1 MADPDAVQTAA
12 LISYFKTKL
21 SAQRVTESLIEK
33 IVDGDPFAANIDPKT
48 RMRIVKTLKLELFIT
63 QDNGAIIKSECEP
76 WLNARKGEIDSY
88 YWNRLRDFMIETGE
102 LPAGV
107 VSRLDKVTDEILDCC
122 GDPLAPGNWSSRG
135 MVMGNVQSGKTT
147 NYAALICKASDAGY
161 RVIILLAGITNSLR
175 SQTQQRM
182 DEYFIGRKSV
192 FNAAAQAPLPI
203 INYSGS
209 RQRSPDFGTSRDQDF
224 SRHNAVVGASFSSLK
239 EPKIFVIKKNKNVLE
254 NLNTWISDQAH
265 GQKISE
271 PLLMIDDEADNASIN
286 THKDPGRSTAINAAI
301 KATLAQFNRSTF
313 IGYTATP
320 FANIFIDP
328 QSIDE
333 LEQEDLFPRNF
344 IKALEPPS
352 NYCGAARYFSENGN
366 LRERSVVDI
375 DDYVDILPLSHKKT
389 HPLESIPPTLE
400 TAVRAFVLARAIRV
414 LRGDGKKH
422 MTMMVNASR
431 FNDIQEKLEGHI
443 YAYLAKLEKAIV
455 LWAKSDDP
463 LSDAVIRSLQETYQ
477 AEYPATYVDE
487 DPISFESLLPV
498 LNDAVSTIRVTTV
511 NMRKKTSALN
521 YDANKAEGL
530 HVIAIGG
537 LALSRGLTLEG
548 LVTTYLLR
556 NVGASDT
563 LMQMARWFGYRSNY
577 EDLCR
582 IYLPKDAI
590 DHYEETHSSI
600 EELRSE
606 IDRMELIDA
615 TPLDFGLKVRQS
627 ETGIRITAANKM
639 RTATQ
644 MRLAAGYSGRFVQ
657 AHAIHNKD
665 EVNKKNLKA
674 GSEFLQSLGQ
684 RSKDHD
690 HHHYWTNAEG
700 QDVLRLISE
709 LEFPREIQAL
719 WKLEGR
725 RSLLSDYVSDRLG
738 DELSKWDVCLA
749 TRSSSASGIGPIMDF
764 LPNEPIHPV
773 TRSAAELD
781 ENNPA
786 VYRFSGSKNAVA
798 DQDTAMI
805 GLTDEEVEIAKSL
818 SKVAFENRFCQV
830 RRRPLLAIFLVDPKR
845 DSPTYKVKSP
855 AFSIA
860 VCFPTTLKPVQE
872 KTYQIN
878 KVLRDQIIRESE
890 DNADDDEDPIG
901 EAA

>member
-33 IVDGDPFAANIDPKT
+33 TVDGDPFAANLDPKT
-48 RMRIVKTLKLELFIT
+48 RMRIIRTLKLELFIT
-63 QDNGAIIKSECEP
+63 QESGAIISSECKP
-76 WLNARKGEIDSY
+76 WLAARKGEIDSY
-88 YWNRLRDFMIETGE
+88 YWNRLRDYMIGTGE

-107 VSRLDKVTDEILDCC
+107 VSRLDTVTDQILDCC
-122 GDPLAPGNWSSRG
+122 GDPLVPGNWSSRG
-135 MVMGNVQSGKTT
+135 MVMGHVQSGKTT
-147 NYAALICKASDAGY
+147 NYGALICKAADAGY
-161 RVIILLAGITNSLR
+161 KVIILLAGITNSLR

-209 RQRSPDFGTSRDQDF
+209 KQRKPDFGTSRDQDF
-224 SRHNAVVGASFSSLK
+224 SRHNAIVGASFSSLK

-286 THKDPGRSTAINAAI
+286 THNDPGRSTAINAAI
-301 KATLAQFNRSTF
+301 KSTLAQFDRSTF

-352 NYCGAARYFSENGN
+352 NYCGAARYFSEDGN
-366 LRERSVVDI
+366 LRDRSVVEVH
-375 DDYVDILPLSHKKT
+375 DYADFLPLAHKKT
-389 HPLESIPPTLE
+389 HSLEAIPPTLE
-400 TAVRAFVLARAIRV
+400 HAVRAFVLARAIRV

-422 MTMMVNASR
+422 ATMMVNASR
-431 FNDIQEKLEGHI
+431 FNDVQEKLEGLI
-443 YAYLAKLEKAIV
+443 YAYLAKLKRAIT
-455 LWAKSDDP
+455 LWAGSENPMSDP
-463 LSDAVIRSLQETYQ
+463 VILALQETYQ
-477 AEYPATYVDE
+477 DEYPETYVD
-487 DPISFESLLPV
+487 DDLISFESLLPV
-498 LNDAVSTIRVTTV
+498 LGEAALTIGVTTV

-521 YDANKAEGL
+521 YDANKTEGL

-548 LVTTYLLR
+548 LVTTYILR

-563 LMQMARWFGYRSNY
+563 LMQMARWFGYRTNY

-606 IDRMELIDA
+606 IDRMELIGA
-615 TPLDFGLKVRQS
+615 RPLDFGLKVRQS

-644 MRLAAGYSGRFVQ
+644 MRLAAGYSGRYIQGHTVYNS
-657 AHAIHNKD
+657 NKVNLANLQYGSNFLKALGPSD
-665 EVNKKNLKA
+665 IPHKQPFFWSGVDGREVNR
-674 GSEFLQSLGQ
+674 FLES
-684 RSKDHD
+684 
-690 HHHYWTNAEG
+690 
-700 QDVLRLISE
+700 
-709 LEFPREIQAL
+709 LEFPREIQSL

-725 RSLLSDYVSDRLG
+725 RSLLTDYISDRIVE
-738 DELSKWDVCLA
+738 ELSEWDVCLA
-749 TRSSSASGIGPIMDF
+749 TRAAPYLDTPPVVDF
-764 LPNEPIHPV
+764 LPPFHLNPV
-773 TRSAAELD
+773 HRGSGIVSG
-781 ENNPA
+781 NF
-786 VYRFSGSKNAVA
+786 YRFGGSKSSVG
-798 DQDTAMI
+798 DQDTPRI
-805 GLTDEEVEIAKSL
+805 GLTDDEVRAADDIPRATYENKYCLVRKKPLIVLFLVRPNPEEKSDI
-818 SKVAFENRFCQV
+818 KGAAFS
-830 RRRPLLAIFLVDPKR
+830 LAICMPSTNRLVR
-845 DSPTYKVKSP
+845 E
-855 AFSIA
+855 
-860 VCFPTTLKPVQE
+860 Q
-872 KTYQIN
+872 TYQIN
-878 KVLRDQIIRESE
+878 KVLRDQIMKESE
-890 DNADDDEDPIG
+890 DNADDDEVDIG
-901 EAA
+901 DAA